1 LLGVLVV
8 AVTLLLLPSL
18 LVWAG
23 VGAAMLLSFVVSA
36 AELGALTFWA
46 VFAGTCG
53 LAILLL
59 VVAIGLLLVDGQTR
73 HGLSE
78 SARLQTCRLRAPR
91 DGTDAT
97 DDYALTNRTGAARE
111 LLRL

>member
-1 LLGVLVV
+1 VMLRQLSLGIMVV

-23 VGAAMLLSFVVSA
+23 VGAAMLLSFVVSVA
-36 AELGALTFWA
+36 DLGALTFWV

-59 VVAIGLLLVDGQTR
+59 VVVIGLLLVHGRTR
-73 HGLSE
+73 HG
-78 SARLQTCRLRAPR
+78 
-91 DGTDAT
+91 
-97 DDYALTNRTGAARE
+97 AL
-111 LLRL
+111 